1 MSRSFREEV
10 EGRAGHACRR
20 KSHSEPRGDLKHWQ
34 QKKKELVVSRT
45 KEILFIVKVPNLG
58 DSLSCSDR

>member
-10 EGRAGHACRR
+10 EGRAGHAR
-20 KSHSEPRGDLKHWQ
+20 KSHSEPRGDLKHRQ